1 MDIFGQLGI
10 NTTAA
15 IQFVLFA
22 IALVFLT
29 KFVFGPYA
37 HALEEGER
45 RTKGGEELA
54 HEFQTKSVELQ
65 STYEAKAREVNSEI
79 KNIFDTS
86 KAAANKEYETAVSKA
101 RNETETLVQSNRAKI
116 SSAVSQAA
124 AELKSQTNAVAMA
137 ITTKL
142 LGK

>member
-29 KFVFGPYA
+29 KVVFGPYA
-37 HALEEGER
+37 HALEERER

-54 HEFQTKSVELQ
+54 HEFQSKSVELQ
-65 STYEAKAREVNSEI
+65 STYEQKTRAVTAEI
-79 KNIFDTS
+79 KAIFDTS
-86 KAAANKEYETAVSKA
+86 KTAANKEYETTVSAA
-101 RNETETLVQSNRAKI
+101 RTQAEKLVQTNREKI
-116 SSAVSQAA
+116 SAAVSQAA
-124 AELKSQTNAVAMA
+124 SDLKSQTSAVAMA

>member
-29 KFVFGPYA
+29 KVVFGPYA
-37 HALEEGER
+37 HALEERER

-54 HEFQTKSVELQ
+54 HEFQSKSVELQ
-65 STYEAKAREVNSEI
+65 STYEAKTREVSAEI
-79 KNIFDTS
+79 KAIFDSTKS
-86 KAAANKEYETAVSKA
+86 AANKEYETTVSSA
-101 RNETETLVQSNRAKI
+101 RSQAETLVQSNREKI
-116 SSAVSQAA
+116 SAAVSQAA
-124 AELKSQTNAVAMA
+124 SDLKSQTNAVAMA

>member
-15 IQFVLFA
+15 IQFALFA
-22 IALVFLT
+22 ISLVFLT
-29 KFVFGPYA
+29 KVVFGPYA
-37 HALEEGER
+37 HALEERER

-54 HEFQTKSVELQ
+54 HEFQSKSVELQ
-65 STYEAKAREVNSEI
+65 STYETKTREVNAEI
-79 KNIFDTS
+79 KAIFDST
-86 KAAANKEYETAVSKA
+86 KAAANKEYELSVSQA
-101 RNETETLVQSNRAKI
+101 RAQADKLVQTNREKI

-137 ITTKL
+137 ITSKL

>member
-29 KFVFGPYA
+29 KVVFGPYA
-37 HALEEGER
+37 HALEERER

-54 HEFQTKSVELQ
+54 HEFQSKSVELQ
-65 STYEAKAREVNSEI
+65 STYETKTREVNAEI
-79 KNIFDTS
+79 KAIFDTT
-86 KAAANKEYETAVSKA
+86 KAAANKEYELSVSTARTQADK
-101 RNETETLVQSNRAKI
+101 LVQTNREKI

-124 AELKSQTNAVAMA
+124 NELKSQTQAVAMA

>member
-29 KFVFGPYA
+29 KVVFGPYA
-37 HALEEGER
+37 HALEERER

-54 HEFQTKSVELQ
+54 HEFQSKSVELQ
-65 STYEAKAREVNSEI
+65 STYEAKTREVNAEI
-79 KNIFDTS
+79 KAIFDSTKS
-86 KAAANKEYETAVSKA
+86 AANKEYETSVSSA
-101 RNETETLVQSNRAKI
+101 RAQADKLVQTNREKI

-124 AELKSQTNAVAMA
+124 NELKSQTQAVAMA